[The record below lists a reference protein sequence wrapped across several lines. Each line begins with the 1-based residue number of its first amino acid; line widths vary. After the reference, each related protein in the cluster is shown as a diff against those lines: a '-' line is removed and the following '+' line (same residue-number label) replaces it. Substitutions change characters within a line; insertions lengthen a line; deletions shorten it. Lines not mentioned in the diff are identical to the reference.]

1 MPDSIDEENLV
12 IQLGKTKQHK
22 KKKKM
27 SKKQKLLRQRFD
39 SQKQKSTSAD
49 ATDDVTVQYSV
60 AYFSWAVSDNEDS
73 EDEQVPNI
81 TLPLKSMKI
90 N

>member
-1 MPDSIDEENLV
+1 VPDSIDEENLV

-39 SQKQKSTSAD
+39 SQKQKSSAD